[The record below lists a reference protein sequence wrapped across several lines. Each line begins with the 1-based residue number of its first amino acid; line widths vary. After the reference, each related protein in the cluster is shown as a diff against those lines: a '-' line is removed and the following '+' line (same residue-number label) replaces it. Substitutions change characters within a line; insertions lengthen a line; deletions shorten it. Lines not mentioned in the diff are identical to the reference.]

1 MADGEKSSLIPSGKT
16 IIQTIGISALFMW
29 AVSKFGGPK
38 TANALG
44 LVGEAKSTATTTTGV
59 YVDENGKGHAQ

>member
-1 MADGEKSSLIPSGKT
+1 MADGENSSLIPSGKT
-16 IIQTIGISALFMW
+16 VIQTVAISGLFMW
-29 AVSKFGGPK
+29 LVSKFAGPK
-38 TANALG
+38 TANAFG